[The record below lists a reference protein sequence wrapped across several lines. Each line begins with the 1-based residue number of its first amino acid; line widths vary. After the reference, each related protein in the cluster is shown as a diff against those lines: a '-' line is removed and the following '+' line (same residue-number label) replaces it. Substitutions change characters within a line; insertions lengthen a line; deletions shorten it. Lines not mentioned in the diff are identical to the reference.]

1 MLFVLT
7 ISYCTTTFSSIA
19 CKLEML
25 SLKKPQLKMAP
36 CVTAQPAQ
44 TCTKIGLQHFLN
56 IWFFVECPGCRL
68 FSNVFLFSSTVVF
81 SPTLTAF
88 RATDLPAHCQ
98 TSSFYRPMRR
108 SSQYVVDL
116 HKQASTLCTNDLRL
130 LSTMPESAASESSNG
145 TKRRRNSS
153 TQELSEERPSLR
165 VTRSRA
171 NTSEPENRSSADRLR
186 YHASWL
192 KTLAEKADV
201 DLEYAKDMHRRA
213 EQRIIMARESLE
225 SDIAREKVAKKAYDE
240 AKAEAEARNRR
251 YETAKR
257 CVESCEDSEE

>member
-1 MLFVLT
+1 
-7 ISYCTTTFSSIA
+7 
-19 CKLEML
+19 
-25 SLKKPQLKMAP
+25 
-36 CVTAQPAQ
+36 
-44 TCTKIGLQHFLN
+44 
-56 IWFFVECPGCRL
+56 
-68 FSNVFLFSSTVVF
+68 VFLISSTVVF
-81 SPTLTAF
+81 SPTLTAI

-108 SSQYVVDL
+108 SSQ
-116 HKQASTLCTNDLRL
+116 L

-153 TQELSEERPSLR
+153 TQELSEKRPSLR

-240 AKAEAEARNRR
+240 AKAEAEVRNRR